1 VACSDRLVRSLRRV
15 GGRDDIVRYTR
26 FERDPEGFVGAVRGH
41 STGITASKSPEVFR
55 WLLSI

>member
-1 VACSDRLVRSLRRV
+1 VRSLRRV